1 MKKILNLGLIA
12 TAVLSFSAM
21 AEDSDTKAKGQ
32 LEAGELVTI
41 VGKDGS
47 ASISNSSQSA
57 EIKAIDKREG
67 FVKNNFEI
75 TVSANVGIAALDDN
89 TRFGVVAGS
98 NRGRAVFTGT
108 SEGGS
113 VTQCGDLVEKTKED
127 GGASLVKGTTL
138 ALDNANGCNPVRTP
152 DAT

>member
-21 AEDSDTKAKGQ
+21 ADDPVKGQ
-32 LEAGELVTI
+32 LEANKLVPI
-41 VGKDGS
+41 VALADIG
-47 ASISNSSQSA
+47 NSSKSA
-57 EIKAIDKREG
+57 DILAIDDRKG
-67 FVKNNFEI
+67 FVKNNFAI
-75 TVSANVGIAALDDN
+75 TVSANVGISALDDN

-113 VTQCGDLVEKTKED
+113 VSQCGGLADTSKKGDEAET
-127 GGASLVKGTTL
+127 GATFVAT
-138 ALDNANGCNPVRTP
+138 ALDLDEPNGCKPAKK
-152 DAT
+152 DG